1 MASAGG
7 AVTQLAKAGP
17 LLCASVGADSLRGLT
32 KKASLAFSLGSDLV
46 ELRIDKLT
54 GDYALRELESELSRF
69 ARRAIITVR
78 SRREGG
84 SYKGGEVERLRLIS
98 RLTGMSPAYVDVEL
112 ATAKANKK
120 WADSLP
126 MDVEKIVSWHDFERT
141 PALKALRAVREESLG
156 HGSLAKVITTATGA
170 EDNLTTL
177 TLCRDRPGKVV
188 SFCMGELGTLS
199 RVVSM
204 SLGAPLVYASL
215 PNEPVAPGQL
225 SIPAMQVLRGMV
237 A

>member
-1 MASAGG
+1 
-7 AVTQLAKAGP
+7 LAKVGP
-17 LLCASVGADSLRGLT
+17 LLCASVGADSLRELA

-46 ELRIDKLT
+46 ELRIDRLA
-54 GDYALRELESELSRF
+54 GDDAPRELESALSRF
-69 ARRAIITVR
+69 ATRAILTVR

-84 SYKGGEVERLRLIS
+84 SFARGEADRLRLIS
-98 RLTGMSPAYVDVEL
+98 RLAEMRPAYIDVEL

-126 MDVEKIVSWHDFERT
+126 KDVEKIVSWHDFERT
-141 PALKALRAVREESLG
+141 PALKALRAVREEELG
-156 HGSLAKVITTATGA
+156 HGSIAKVITTARGV

-188 SFCMGELGTLS
+188 SFCMGELGTVS

-225 SIPAMQVLRGMV
+225 SIPVMQVLRSM
-237 A
+237 AA